1 MVPLAFAVIYLV
13 WGTSFLAIRVGV
25 QSIPPLMLMGVR
37 CTAAGLLLLAWAAW
51 RGERTDW
58 RTWTS
63 ATIAGTLMFSVS
75 YGLLAWAE
83 QRVSSGMA
91 ALLVATLPFWMTVF
105 EWRRS
110 RPGAS
115 ALVGLVLGLFG
126 VVVLVAGDLR
136 VGAAAGPIL
145 AILAGEIAW
154 AAGAL
159 YARPP
164 RLPRSLGLRAGMPMV
179 AGGLLL
185 LLASFAIREPA
196 RLQAAAVSPA
206 SIAALVYL
214 IVFASIVAFSAYA
227 WLLNVAP
234 VSRVGTHAYVN
245 PVVAVAVG
253 SGLAGEPLTAS
264 LVVGGAVIAVG
275 VAVVLISGRPS

>member
-1 MVPLAFAVIYLV
+1 MTALAFAAIYLV

-37 CTAAGLLLLAWAAW
+37 CTIAGALLLLWATW

-58 RTWTS
+58 RTWS
-63 ATIAGTLMFSVS
+63 RAAVAGGLMFSVS

-83 QRVSSGMA
+83 QRIASGMA
-91 ALLVATLPFWMTVF
+91 ALLVATLPFWMTIF
-105 EWRRS
+105 DWRRAKPS
-110 RPGAS
+110 RAAIGGLA
-115 ALVGLVLGLFG
+115 VGLVG

-136 VGAAAGPIL
+136 VGAAAPIV
-145 AILAGEIAW
+145 AILAGEVAW

-164 RLPRSLGLRAGMPMV
+164 RLPRTLGLRAGMPMV
-179 AGGLLL
+179 AGGVL
-185 LLASFAIREPA
+185 LLAASWAMREPA
-196 RLQAAAVSPA
+196 RLDVTSVPPAAV
-206 SIAALVYL
+206 AALVYL

-227 WLLNVAP
+227 WLLSVAP

-245 PVVAVAVG
+245 PLVAVAVG
-253 SGLAGEPLTAS
+253 SGFAGEPLSAS
-264 LVVGGAVIAVG
+264 LVVGGAVIAIG
-275 VAVVLISGRPS
+275 VAVVMTSARS